1 MKIDKII
8 CEAIL
13 LKIFNFLL
21 HHIANAKNAKDIYNN
36 FYATYK
42 NNTFIY

>member
-13 LKIFNFLL
+13 LNIVNFLL
-21 HHIANAKNAKDIYNN
+21 HHTANAKNAK
-36 FYATYK
+36 K
-42 NNTFIY
+42 HL